1 MFKNNKNDGILCLI
15 VIFEWIL
22 KVNYKL
28 VKLKIIVT
36 LHVTQT

>member
-1 MFKNNKNDGILCLI
+1 MFKRFKNDGILSLI